1 MTGTSPPRPFR
12 CGSVTWSTSPAA
24 TAASKALP
32 PRSSTAMPAAE
43 ASQCVEATMPNV
55 PASSGRV
62 VNSGI
67 PPMVRSSHHVAAGQ
81 PVCRLAERAGLPDDY
96 SSLFS
101 VTVRYRPMPT
111 IPRAAGRARGRRAVP
126 LALTA
131 AVTVAAAGLLT
142 GCGSAQA
149 PQPTAPPTVPGL
161 DGLTVCQ
168 SAALKV
174 TVDTSQA
181 GGAAG
186 SVYYPVNFT
195 NTSGAPCGL
204 YGYPGMSFVTAAGN
218 AGRQIGEAAQRD
230 PAFGDLSV
238 RLPADGVA
246 HAWLQ
251 VAQAGN
257 YPASACQPMTAHWLR
272 VFPPGDTAATYVG
285 VSFS

>member
-1 MTGTSPPRPFR
+1 
-12 CGSVTWSTSPAA
+12 
-24 TAASKALP
+24 
-32 PRSSTAMPAAE
+32 
-43 ASQCVEATMPNV
+43 
-55 PASSGRV
+55 
-62 VNSGI
+62 
-67 PPMVRSSHHVAAGQ
+67 
-81 PVCRLAERAGLPDDY
+81 
-96 SSLFS
+96 
-101 VTVRYRPMPT
+101 MPT
-111 IPRAAGRARGRRAVP
+111 IPPASLRARGRRPMA
-126 LALTA
+126 LTLTLTA
-131 AVTVAAAGLLT
+131 AVAGLLT
-142 GCGSAQA
+142 GCGSAQT
-149 PQPTAPPTVPGL
+149 PQPAATGGTASSQQTQQAGASASAGQSTVPGL
-161 DGLTVCQ
+161 GGLTVCQ

-195 NTSGAPCGL
+195 NTSGEPCGL
-204 YGYPGMSFVTAAGN
+204 YGYPGMSFVTAGGGAGQ
-218 AGRQIGEAAQRD
+218 QIGAAAQRD

-285 VSFS
+285 VSFSACASASAQLLTVTPVRSGQGVRGVTP

>member
-1 MTGTSPPRPFR
+1 
-12 CGSVTWSTSPAA
+12 
-24 TAASKALP
+24 
-32 PRSSTAMPAAE
+32 
-43 ASQCVEATMPNV
+43 
-55 PASSGRV
+55 
-62 VNSGI
+62 
-67 PPMVRSSHHVAAGQ
+67 
-81 PVCRLAERAGLPDDY
+81 
-96 SSLFS
+96 
-101 VTVRYRPMPT
+101 MPT
-111 IPRAAGRARGRRAVP
+111 IPPASLRARGRRRPMA
-126 LALTA
+126 LTLMLTA
-131 AVTVAAAGLLT
+131 AVAGLVT

-149 PQPTAPPTVPGL
+149 PQQATGGTASSQHTQQAGASAAARPSTVPGL
-161 DGLTVCQ
+161 GGLTVCQ

-195 NTSGAPCGL
+195 NTSGTPCGL
-204 YGYPGMSFVTAAGN
+204 YGYPGMSFVTASGST
-218 AGRQIGEAAQRD
+218 GQQIGAAAQRD

-285 VSFS
+285 VSFSACASASAQLLTVTPVRSGQGVRGVTP

>member
-1 MTGTSPPRPFR
+1 M
-12 CGSVTWSTSPAA
+12 STIP
-24 TAASKALP
+24 
-32 PRSSTAMPAAE
+32 
-43 ASQCVEATMPNV
+43 
-55 PASSGRV
+55 PAS
-62 VNSGI
+62 
-67 PPMVRSSHHVAAGQ
+67 
-81 PVCRLAERAGLPDDY
+81 L
-96 SSLFS
+96 
-101 VTVRYRPMPT
+101 
-111 IPRAAGRARGRRAVP
+111 RARGRRPMA
-126 LALTA
+126 LTLTLTA
-131 AVTVAAAGLLT
+131 AVAGLVT

-149 PQPTAPPTVPGL
+149 PQPATGGTASSHQTEQAGASAPAGPSTVPGL
-161 DGLTVCQ
+161 GGLTVCQ

-195 NTSGAPCGL
+195 NTSGTPCGL
-204 YGYPGMSFVTAAGN
+204 YGYPGMSFVTAGGSAGQ
-218 AGRQIGEAAQRD
+218 QIGAAAQRD

-272 VFPPGDTAATYVG
+272 VFPPGDTAAAYVG
-285 VSFS
+285 VSFGTCAAASAPLLTVTPVRSGQGVRGVTP

>member
-1 MTGTSPPRPFR
+1 
-12 CGSVTWSTSPAA
+12 
-24 TAASKALP
+24 
-32 PRSSTAMPAAE
+32 
-43 ASQCVEATMPNV
+43 
-55 PASSGRV
+55 
-62 VNSGI
+62 
-67 PPMVRSSHHVAAGQ
+67 
-81 PVCRLAERAGLPDDY
+81 
-96 SSLFS
+96 
-101 VTVRYRPMPT
+101 MPT
-111 IPRAAGRARGRRAVP
+111 IPPASLRARGRRPVA
-126 LALTA
+126 LTLTLTA
-131 AVTVAAAGLLT
+131 AVAGLVT

-149 PQPTAPPTVPGL
+149 PQPAATGGTASSHAQQAGASSAAPTGPSTVPGL
-161 DGLTVCQ
+161 GGLTVCQ

-195 NTSGAPCGL
+195 NTSCEPCGL
-204 YGYPGMSFVTAAGN
+204 YGYPRMSFVTAGGSAGQ
-218 AGRQIGEAAQRD
+218 QIGAAAQRD

-238 RLPADGVA
+238 RLPAAGVA

-285 VSFS
+285 VSFSACASASAQLLTVTPVRSGQGVRGATP

>member
-1 MTGTSPPRPFR
+1 
-12 CGSVTWSTSPAA
+12 
-24 TAASKALP
+24 
-32 PRSSTAMPAAE
+32 
-43 ASQCVEATMPNV
+43 
-55 PASSGRV
+55 
-62 VNSGI
+62 
-67 PPMVRSSHHVAAGQ
+67 
-81 PVCRLAERAGLPDDY
+81 
-96 SSLFS
+96 
-101 VTVRYRPMPT
+101 MPT
-111 IPRAAGRARGRRAVP
+111 IPPASLRSRGRRP

-131 AVTVAAAGLLT
+131 AGAVVTAGLLA
-142 GCGSAQA
+142 GCASAQA
-149 PQPTAPPTVPGL
+149 PSGPAASHQTQQAGTGLSSSAAPSTVPGL
-161 DGLTVCQ
+161 GGLTVCQ
-168 SAALKV
+168 STALKV
-174 TVDTSQA
+174 AVDASQA

-218 AGRQIGEAAQRD
+218 AGRQIGATAQRD

-285 VSFS
+285 VSFSACASASTRLLTVTPVRSGQGVRGVTP